1 MLSAI
6 SLVDMQALNKVRQ
19 LDIDMIDSQFS
30 EVKKMKKLTKHTATG
45 NLIFKN

>member
-19 LDIDMIDSQFS
+19 LDIDMIDSHNFLKS
-30 EVKKMKKLTKHTATG
+30 KK
-45 NLIFKN
+45 